1 MNIKLNQKKV
11 YFASDFHLGAPNFE
25 QSRLRE
31 EKIIKWLDEVSND
44 AAAIFL
50 VGDIFDFWFE
60 YDKVIPKGFI
70 KFIAKISSLRDSGI
84 PIFFF
89 SGNHDLWLK
98 DYFTNELKIPIYHQP
113 IEITIEGKR
122 FLIGH
127 GDGLG
132 PGDEF
137 YKFLK
142 RIFTNPFFKWLFKWL
157 HPDIGIRIA
166 HAWSGKSR
174 LSNMEKQEDQFKGEE
189 EWLWAYC
196 KQIDQSKHF
205 NYYVFGHRHLPLDLP
220 VGKNSRYINLG
231 EWVSQFTYAV
241 FDSEGIQLKKFE
253 Q

>member
-1 MNIKLNQKKV
+1 MNIKLGHKKV
-11 YFASDFHLGAPNFE
+11 YFASDFHLGAPNWE
-25 QSRLRE
+25 QSRQRE
-31 EKIIKWLDEVSND
+31 EKIINWLDEVSKD

-70 KFIAKISSLRDSGI
+70 KFISKISSLRDSGI
-84 PIFFF
+84 PIIFFT
-89 SGNHDLWLK
+89 GNHDLWFK
-98 DYFTNELKIPIYHQP
+98 DYFTQELSIPINHNP
-113 IEITIEGKR
+113 LEITVEGKKL
-122 FLIGH
+122 LIGH

-142 RIFTNPFFKWLFKWL
+142 SIFTNRFFQWIFKWL

-166 HAWSGKSR
+166 QAWSGKSR
-174 LSNMEKQEDQFKGEE
+174 LSNMEKQEDLFKGEE

-196 KQIDQSKHF
+196 KQIDKSRDF
-205 NYYVFGHRHLPLDLP
+205 DYYIFGHRHLPLDLP

-241 FDSEGIQLKKFE
+241 LDKEGLHLKKFE
-253 Q
+253 G